1 MYKFLTLLI
10 SVFLFV
16 NSLDAQTS
24 RWQQRV
30 KYTMNIDVDANKNR
44 FTGKQKLEYTNNS
57 PDALKKVFYH
67 LYYNAFQPNSSM
79 DVRSNQL
86 GKNIINGK
94 PDWDSRV
101 TDRIGKLKEDEIGY
115 QKIISLKMN
124 GVSQPFK
131 YNETILEVTLTQPI
145 AAKSKVVFEME
156 FEAQIP
162 IQIRRTGR
170 DNATTGVRYSM
181 SQWYPKI
188 CEYDNEGWHPTPY
201 VAREFYGVWGDFDV
215 TIAIDKS
222 YKLGGTGVL
231 VNDKEIGWGYDE
243 PGSAL
248 KPTEKAKRSWH
259 FVGNNVHDFVWAAD
273 PDYIHLVRKMPNGGP
288 IFHVIYNYKNNDLK
302 NDTAW
307 NTVADA
313 AVFTLPFIESKFGK
327 YPYPQYSFIQGGD
340 GGMEYPM
347 ATLLIGPS
355 LGTVFHE
362 LMHTWYQMIL
372 GTNESINA
380 WMDEGFADFSS
391 AHVSAFYRDNFTKIK
406 YKNNPAYIKT
416 LDSVASI
423 LPLVVSGSYRSY
435 YYLAK
440 SDYQEPLT
448 THADHFETN
457 LGYSISSYSK
467 GAVFIE
473 QLGYV
478 VGAEMRDKILME
490 YYNQWRFKHPN
501 SSDFIKLAEDMSG
514 IKLDWYKEYWCNTTK
529 TIDYGIDSLWEEG
542 GVSKIRLIR
551 KGKVPMPIDFRLS
564 FKDGST
570 EMHYIPLNLMY
581 GSKASENT
589 GESRE
594 EHAAWKWTHPTYII
608 EFKKRL
614 TDLKKAEIDPSKR
627 MADIDLRSNL
637 LQLNW

>member
-1 MYKFLTLLI
+1 
-10 SVFLFV
+10 
-16 NSLDAQTS
+16 
-24 RWQQRV
+24 
-30 KYTMNIDVDANKNR
+30 
-44 FTGKQKLEYTNNS
+44 
-57 PDALKKVFYH
+57 
-67 LYYNAFQPNSSM
+67 
-79 DVRSNQL
+79 
-86 GKNIINGK
+86 
-94 PDWDSRV
+94 
-101 TDRIGKLKEDEIGY
+101 
-115 QKIISLKMN
+115 
-124 GVSQPFK
+124 
-131 YNETILEVTLTQPI
+131 
-145 AAKSKVVFEME
+145 
-156 FEAQIP
+156 
-162 IQIRRTGR
+162 
-170 DNATTGVRYSM
+170 
-181 SQWYPKI
+181 
-188 CEYDNEGWHPTPY
+188 
-201 VAREFYGVWGDFDV
+201 
-215 TIAIDKS
+215 
-222 YKLGGTGVL
+222 
-231 VNDKEIGWGYDE
+231 
-243 PGSAL
+243 
-248 KPTEKAKRSWH
+248 
-259 FVGNNVHDFVWAAD
+259 
-273 PDYIHLVRKMPNGGP
+273 
-288 IFHVIYNYKNNDLK
+288 
-302 NDTAW
+302 
-307 NTVADA
+307 
-313 AVFTLPFIESKFGK
+313 
-327 YPYPQYSFIQGGD
+327 
-340 GGMEYPM
+340 
-347 ATLLIGPS
+347 
-355 LGTVFHE
+355 
-362 LMHTWYQMIL
+362 MIL

-406 YKNNPAYIKT
+406 FKNNLAYIKT

-501 SSDFIKLAEDMSG
+501 SNDFIKLAEDMSG

-594 EHAAWKWTHPTYII
+594 EHAAWKWTHSTYII